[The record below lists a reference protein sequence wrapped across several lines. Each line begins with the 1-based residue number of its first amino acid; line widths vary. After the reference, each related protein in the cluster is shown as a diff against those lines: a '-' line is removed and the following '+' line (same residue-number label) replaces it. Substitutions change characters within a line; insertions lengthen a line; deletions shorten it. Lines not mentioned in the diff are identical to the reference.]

1 MPRYPLLT
9 EVLENRM
16 DELVSQGERKE
27 ATKTRVM
34 QDVSYLLEA
43 FLAVM
48 PIEVVEACL
57 ASHGIKGESTVRT
70 ARWLKQI
77 ADERER
83 GS

>member
-1 MPRYPLLT
+1 MRRYPLLT
-9 EVLENRM
+9 DVLEGEM

-43 FLAVM
+43 FLATM

-57 ASHGIKGESTVRT
+57 ESHGIKGESTIST
-70 ARWLKQI
+70 ARWLKGI
-77 ADERER
+77 VDERKREA
-83 GS
+83 